1 MTMQVREHL
10 AAARELLDAA
20 DRRYAAGDRIGASER
35 LWQAAVHAIQAGAR
49 HHGWDCDGSIE
60 ALVKTADRLE
70 AEHDDIQIGSAFA
83 VSANFLDNCNEKSAL
98 YGYMDDFD
106 FQFSRPTVSRL
117 VFRVRQ
123 ALAQDSRKE
132 GNCNGTR

>member
-10 AAARELLDAA
+10 ATARDLLEVA
-20 DRRYAAGDRIGASER
+20 DRRYAAGDRIGASEE
-35 LWQAAVHAIQAGAR
+35 LWQSAVHTIQAGAR
-49 HHGWDCDGSIE
+49 HHGWECDGSIE

-83 VSANFLDNCNEKSAL
+83 VSANFRDNCNEKSAL

-106 FQFSRPTVSRL
+106 YQFSRPTVSRL

-123 ALAQDSRKE
+123 ALTRDSRKE

>member
-20 DRRYAAGDRIGASER
+20 DRRHAAGDRIGASEK

-49 HHGWDCDGSIE
+49 HHGWECDGSIE
-60 ALVKTADRLE
+60 SLVKTADRLE
-70 AEHDDIQIGSAFA
+70 AEHNDIQIGSAFA
-83 VSANFLDNCNEKSAL
+83 VSANFRDNCNEKGAL

-123 ALAQDSRKE
+123 ALAQDSWKE

>member
-20 DRRYAAGDRIGASER
+20 DRRYAAGDRIGASEK

-60 ALVKTADRLE
+60 ALVKTAERL
-70 AEHDDIQIGSAFA
+70 AVKHNNDLIGSAFA
-83 VSANFLDNCNEKSAL
+83 VSANFRDNCNEKSAL
-98 YGYMDDFD
+98 YGYMEDFD
-106 FQFSRPTVSRL
+106 FQFSRPTVSNL
-117 VFRVRQ
+117 LYRVRQ
-123 ALAQDSRKE
+123 ALALD
-132 GNCNGTR
+132 

>member
-1 MTMQVREHL
+1 MTMEVREHL

-20 DRRYAAGDRIGASER
+20 DRRHAAGDRIGASEK
-35 LWQAAVHAIQAGAR
+35 LWQAAVYAIQAGAK
-49 HHGWDCDGSIE
+49 HHGWDCDGSME

-70 AEHDDIQIGSAFA
+70 AEHDDTQIGSAFA
-83 VSANFLDNCNEKSAL
+83 VSANFRDNCNEKSAL

-123 ALAQDSRKE
+123 ALAQNSRKK
-132 GNCNGTR
+132 GNCNGTP